1 MVYDII
7 TVGSATIDI
16 FLKTKSKDVEI
27 EEIHHH
33 KDICMPIGA
42 KILVDE
48 LYTDTGGGGTNCGV
62 AFARMGLKTGWIG
75 KIGDD
80 LNSKTVLSQMADEKV
95 TFLGGRAKGSTGLSV
110 ILTGFDKN
118 RTILAYKGINDTLK
132 SSEVKRA
139 ATKWY
144 YMSSMRGESWK
155 TAVKIAKDAKKK
167 KIPIAFNP
175 SLYTAKEG
183 VRKLR
188 PILDAAKIL
197 VLNKEEAQ
205 ALSGKK
211 KGYLEK
217 LQKIVPLVVVTDGN
231 KGAVAYNGI
240 KKYSLKIPKQKII
253 ETTGAGDSFAS
264 AFVASV
270 IKGKDIQTALLNG
283 YKQAESVIQ
292 HYGAKNNLLTWSQ
305 VIRMKTK
312 AKVIEC

>member
-42 KILVDE
+42 KILVND

-75 KIGDD
+75 KIGQD
-80 LNSKTVLSQMADEKV
+80 LNSRTVLRQMEEEKV
-95 TFLGGRAKGSTGLSV
+95 NFLGGQAKGSTGLSV

-118 RTILAYKGINDTLK
+118 RTILAYKGTNDELNY
-132 SSEVKRA
+132 SEITKAR
-139 ATKWY
+139 TKWY
-144 YMSSMRGESWK
+144 YMSSMRGKSWT
-155 TAVKIAKDAKKK
+155 TAIRIAKDAKKK

-175 SLYTAKEG
+175 SLYTAEAG
-183 VRKLR
+183 IRKLK
-188 PILDAAKIL
+188 PILEATRIL

-205 ALSGKK
+205 ALSSKK

-217 LQKIVPLVVVTDGN
+217 LQEIVPLVVVTDGP
-231 KGAVAYNGI
+231 KGATAYNGI
-240 KKYSLKIPKQKII
+240 KKYCLKIPKQRIV
-253 ETTGAGDSFAS
+253 ETTGAGDSFA
-264 AFVASV
+264 AGFVASV
-270 IKGKDIQTALLNG
+270 IKGEDIPTAMLNG

-292 HYGAKNNLLTWSQ
+292 HYGAKNNLLTWAQ
-305 VIRMKTK
+305 IKKKTK

>member
-42 KILVDE
+42 KILVND

-75 KIGDD
+75 KIGQD
-80 LNSKTVLSQMADEKV
+80 LNSRTVLRQMEEEKV
-95 TFLGGRAKGSTGLSV
+95 NFLGGQAKGSTGLSV

-118 RTILAYKGINDTLK
+118 RTILAYKGTNDELNY
-132 SSEVKRA
+132 SEITKAR
-139 ATKWY
+139 TKWY
-144 YMSSMRGESWK
+144 YMSSMRGKSWK
-155 TAVKIAKDAKKK
+155 TAIRIAKDAKKK

-175 SLYTAKEG
+175 SLYTAEAG
-183 VRKLR
+183 IRKLK
-188 PILDAAKIL
+188 PILEATRIL

-205 ALSGKK
+205 ALSSKK

-217 LQKIVPLVVVTDGN
+217 LQEIVPLVVVTDGP
-231 KGAVAYNGI
+231 KGATAYNGI
-240 KKYSLKIPKQKII
+240 KKYCLKIPKQRIV
-253 ETTGAGDSFAS
+253 ETTGAGDSFA
-264 AFVASV
+264 AGFVASV
-270 IKGKDIQTALLNG
+270 IKGEDIPTAMLNG

-292 HYGAKNNLLTWSQ
+292 HYGAKNNLLTWAQ
-305 VIRMKTK
+305 IKKKTK